1 MKNKWVKK
9 SILFLAAGCLSLS
22 ITGCK
27 GKELIDKA
35 LEKVHLKTVQE
46 TDTQEAEKE
55 VEPEVPV
62 AKPELVTNLSGSV
75 TYKTGDEA
83 APLTVEATTSD
94 EGEITYQWYQSLTN
108 TNGGGTII
116 EGATE
121 SSYTPSTKEEGTVYY
136 YVVATS
142 TIKTSTNRVTS
153 ETAEV
158 IVSSETQEGEAVE
171 GAEGAAAEGT
181 EGEAAADAEQTPAE
195 NNGGESEETPAQ
207 NDGETPAQ

>member
-46 TDTQEAEKE
+46 TDTQEVEKE

-142 TIKTSTNRVTS
+142 RIKTSTNRVTS

-158 IVSSETQEGEAVE
+158 IVSSETQEGEAV
-171 GAEGAAAEGT
+171 

>member
-158 IVSSETQEGEAVE
+158 IVSSETKEGEAV
-171 GAEGAAAEGT
+171 EGT

>member
-153 ETAEV
+153 QTAEV
-158 IVSSETQEGEAVE
+158 IVSSETQEGEAV
-171 GAEGAAAEGT
+171 

>member
-116 EGATE
+116 EGATD

-171 GAEGAAAEGT
+171 G
-181 EGEAAADAEQTPAE
+181 EAAADAEQTPAE

>member
-62 AKPELVTNLSGSV
+62 AKPELVTNLSSSV

-158 IVSSETQEGEAVE
+158 IVSSETKEGEAV
-171 GAEGAAAEGT
+171 EGT

-207 NDGETPAQ
+207 NDGEAPAQ

>member
-142 TIKTSTNRVTS
+142 RIKTSTNRVTS

-158 IVSSETQEGEAVE
+158 IVSSETQKGEAV
-171 GAEGAAAEGT
+171 

>member
-62 AKPELVTNLSGSV
+62 AKPELVTNLSSSV

-158 IVSSETQEGEAVE
+158 IVSSETKEGEAV
-171 GAEGAAAEGT
+171 EGT

>member
-22 ITGCK
+22 MTGCK

-158 IVSSETQEGEAVE
+158 IVSSETKEGEAV
-171 GAEGAAAEGT
+171 EGT

-207 NDGETPAQ
+207 NDGEAPAQ

>member
-142 TIKTSTNRVTS
+142 RIKTSTNRVTS

-158 IVSSETQEGEAVE
+158 IVSSETQ
-171 GAEGAAAEGT
+171 

>member
-142 TIKTSTNRVTS
+142 RIKTSTNRVTS

-171 GAEGAAAEGT
+171 G
-181 EGEAAADAEQTPAE
+181 EAAADAEQTPAE
-195 NNGGESEETPAQ
+195 NNGGESEETPDQ

>member
-62 AKPELVTNLSGSV
+62 AKPELVTNLSSSV

-121 SSYTPSTKEEGTVYY
+121 SGYTPSTKEEGTVYY

-171 GAEGAAAEGT
+171 G
-181 EGEAAADAEQTPAE
+181 EAAADAEQTPAE

>member
-142 TIKTSTNRVTS
+142 RIKTSTNRVTS

-171 GAEGAAAEGT
+171 G
-181 EGEAAADAEQTPAE
+181 EAAADAEQTPAE
-195 NNGGESEETPAQ
+195 NNGGESKETPAQ